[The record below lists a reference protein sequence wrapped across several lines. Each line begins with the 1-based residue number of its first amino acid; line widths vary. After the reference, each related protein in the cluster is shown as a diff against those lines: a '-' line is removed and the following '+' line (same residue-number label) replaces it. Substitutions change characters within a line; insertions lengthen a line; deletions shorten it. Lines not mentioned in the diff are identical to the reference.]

1 MKYDDKLTTTI
12 DVCAGSTS
20 PNPAVLFFFSFNR
33 RLLHVRRHGLA
44 PPFPLLPASFRGF
57 LRHQIQ
63 RRDAPLVLRRQPPA
77 PKLAISSW
85 RYLAVQLSGVRP
97 LRLDVG
103 AGLPLQNFTAS
114 GQPLSATKGV
124 NDVVDGPLATENV
137 ESKPALAGL
146 VGDLGEAINSLG
158 LAAVPPMDFF

>member
-1 MKYDDKLTTTI
+1 M
-12 DVCAGSTS
+12 
-20 PNPAVLFFFSFNR
+20 
-33 RLLHVRRHGLA
+33 
-44 PPFPLLPASFRGF
+44 
-57 LRHQIQ
+57 
-63 RRDAPLVLRRQPPA
+63 
-77 PKLAISSW
+77 
-85 RYLAVQLSGVRP
+85 QLSGVRP